1 MITHSRNITVASKS
15 SVPPVNA
22 SPIASNFRDLPKPTF
37 AHCFS
42 HSSWLLNL
50 AIFPKQKSQQFKAEW
65 LKAAP
70 KGFPCITQ
78 SVKKEKNM
86 QKCRHSCYAKIA
98 KINSVLPHYVL
109 SIQLQPTAW
118 ATAVIQ
124 DVPINIEELNCP
136 VAIACVSLQKQ
147 RQRLAVV
154 RQRR

>member
-22 SPIASNFRDLPKPTF
+22 SPIVSDFRELPKPTF

-42 HSSWLLNL
+42 YSNL
-50 AIFPKQKSQQFKAEW
+50 TIFPKQKSQQFKAEW

-98 KINSVLPHYVL
+98 KINKCFATIRIINSITVNSL
-109 SIQLQPTAW
+109 SNSCNPRCAHKYRRVELSGSYSLCFTSKTATKISCCE
-118 ATAVIQ
+118 ATKIGY
-124 DVPINIEELNCP
+124 
-136 VAIACVSLQKQ
+136 
-147 RQRLAVV
+147 
-154 RQRR
+154 